1 MKLALLLL
9 NNIYIYISAY
19 CAPRPTTVQL
29 VREFLDSKAISIKIG
44 KKN

>member
-9 NNIYIYISAY
+9 NNIYISAY
-19 CAPRPTTVQL
+19 CAPRPITVQL